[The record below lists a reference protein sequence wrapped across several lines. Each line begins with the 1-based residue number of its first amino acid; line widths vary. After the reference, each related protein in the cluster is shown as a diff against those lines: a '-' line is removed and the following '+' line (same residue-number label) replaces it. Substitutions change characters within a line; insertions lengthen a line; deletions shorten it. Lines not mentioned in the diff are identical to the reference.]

1 MHVALIQDD
10 SIVAVAH
17 HSKIFPNTSFG
28 PSGPSAEFL
37 EENSA
42 KLVTNAFAYDPA
54 THKLVDCPAYFVNDH
69 VSTQRVEELTEAE
82 LTQKTNQK
90 WDRIRNKRNYLLSES
105 DWTQVADAPGDK
117 AAWATYR
124 QALRD
129 LPASGSDPD
138 ALTWKKLWRLTA
150 SLLALH
156 RLHLLNHLLP
166 LNDHD
171 YSYSSRSYVV
181 P

>member
-37 EENSA
+37 EENNA
-42 KLVTNAFAYDPA
+42 KLVTNAFAYNPA

-138 ALTWKKLWRLTA
+138 ALTWPTSPDAPAPVEEEVVEVGSESAA
-150 SLLALH
+150 SASAT
-156 RLHLLNHLLP
+156 P
-166 LNDHD
+166 IE
-171 YSYSSRSYVV
+171 SSAT
-181 P
+181 PE

>member
-10 SIVAVAH
+10 SIVAVGH

-37 EENSA
+37 EENNA
-42 KLVTNAFAYDPA
+42 KVVTNAFAYDPT
-54 THKLVDCPAYFVNDH
+54 THRLEDCPAYFVNDH
-69 VSTQRVEELTEAE
+69 VSTKRVVELTEWE
-82 LTQKTNQK
+82 VNQK
-90 WDRIRNKRNYLLSES
+90 SERKWGSVRAKRDQLLSQS

-129 LPASGSDPD
+129 LPSSGTDPD
-138 ALTWKKLWRLTA
+138 ALTWPTSPDA
-150 SLLALH
+150 PAPVEEEVVVEVGSESAGSAAAT
-156 RLHLLNHLLP
+156 P
-166 LNDHD
+166 VE
-171 YSYSSRSYVV
+171 SSAT
-181 P
+181 PE

>member
-117 AAWATYR
+117 AVWAIYR

-138 ALTWKKLWRLTA
+138 ALTWPTA
-150 SLLALH
+150 PDA
-156 RLHLLNHLLP
+156 P
-166 LNDHD
+166 APVEEEVVEV
-171 YSYSSRSYVV
+171 SSESAASASAT
-181 P
+181 PIESSATPE

>member
-37 EENSA
+37 EENNA

-138 ALTWKKLWRLTA
+138 ALTWPTSPDAPAPVEEEVVEVSSESAA
-150 SLLALH
+150 SASAT
-156 RLHLLNHLLP
+156 P
-166 LNDHD
+166 IE
-171 YSYSSRSYVV
+171 SSAT
-181 P
+181 PE

>member
-37 EENSA
+37 EENNA
-42 KLVTNAFAYDPA
+42 KLVTNAFAYNPA

-129 LPASGSDPD
+129 LPSTGTDPD
-138 ALTWKKLWRLTA
+138 ALTWPTSPDAPAPVVEEEVVEVSSESAA
-150 SLLALH
+150 SASAT
-156 RLHLLNHLLP
+156 P
-166 LNDHD
+166 IE
-171 YSYSSRSYVV
+171 SSAT
-181 P
+181 PE

>member
-37 EENSA
+37 EENNA
-42 KLVTNAFAYDPA
+42 KLVTNAFAYNPA

-138 ALTWKKLWRLTA
+138 ALTWPTSPDAPAPVEEEVVEVSSESAA
-150 SLLALH
+150 SASAT
-156 RLHLLNHLLP
+156 P
-166 LNDHD
+166 IE
-171 YSYSSRSYVV
+171 SSAT
-181 P
+181 PE

>member
-10 SIVAVAH
+10 SIVAVGH
-17 HSKIFPNTSFG
+17 YSKIFPNTSFG

-42 KLVTNAFAYDPA
+42 KLVTNAFAYNPA

-138 ALTWKKLWRLTA
+138 ALTWPTSPDAPAPVEEEVVEVSSESAGSA
-150 SLLALH
+150 SAT
-156 RLHLLNHLLP
+156 P
-166 LNDHD
+166 IE
-171 YSYSSRSYVV
+171 SSAT
-181 P
+181 PE

>member
-10 SIVAVAH
+10 SIVAVGH

-37 EENSA
+37 EENNA
-42 KLVTNAFAYDPA
+42 KVVTNAFAYNPA

-82 LTQKTNQK
+82 LSQKANQK

-129 LPASGSDPD
+129 LPSSGTDPD
-138 ALTWKKLWRLTA
+138 ALTWPTSPDAPVVEEEEVVEVGSESAA
-150 SLLALH
+150 SAAAT
-156 RLHLLNHLLP
+156 P
-166 LNDHD
+166 VE
-171 YSYSSRSYVV
+171 SSAT
-181 P
+181 PE

>member
-37 EENSA
+37 EENNA
-42 KLVTNAFAYDPA
+42 KLVTNAFAYNPA

-129 LPASGSDPD
+129 LPSTGTDPD
-138 ALTWKKLWRLTA
+138 ALTWPTSPDAPAPVVEEEVVEVSSESAGSA
-150 SLLALH
+150 SAT
-156 RLHLLNHLLP
+156 P
-166 LNDHD
+166 IE
-171 YSYSSRSYVV
+171 SSAT
-181 P
+181 PE

>member
-1 MHVALIQDD
+1 MYVALMNED

-17 HSKIFPNTSFG
+17 HSKMFPNTSFG

-37 EENSA
+37 EENNA
-42 KLVTNAFAYDPA
+42 KVVTNAFAYDPT
-54 THKLVDCPAYFVNDH
+54 THRLEDCPAYLVNDH
-69 VSTQRVEELTEAE
+69 VSTQRVVELTEFE
-82 LTQKTNQK
+82 LSQKTTKK
-90 WDRIRNKRNYLLSES
+90 WNRVRAQRDQLLVNS

-138 ALTWKKLWRLTA
+138 ALTWPTSPDAPAEEETVEA
-150 SLLALH
+150 S
-156 RLHLLNHLLP
+156 
-166 LNDHD
+166 
-171 YSYSSRSYVV
+171 SESSASASATPVESSST
-181 P
+181 PE

>member
-37 EENSA
+37 EENNA

-129 LPASGSDPD
+129 LPSTGTDPE
-138 ALTWKKLWRLTA
+138 ALTWPTSPDAPAPVVEEVVEVGSESAA
-150 SLLALH
+150 SASAT
-156 RLHLLNHLLP
+156 P
-166 LNDHD
+166 IE
-171 YSYSSRSYVV
+171 SSAT
-181 P
+181 PE

>member
-1 MHVALIQDD
+1 MYVALMNED

-17 HSKIFPNTSFG
+17 HSKMFPNTSFG

-37 EENSA
+37 EENNA
-42 KLVTNAFAYDPA
+42 KVVTNAFAYDPT
-54 THKLVDCPAYFVNDH
+54 THRLEDCPAYLVNDH
-69 VSTQRVEELTEAE
+69 VSTQRVVELTEFE
-82 LTQKTNQK
+82 LGQKTTKK
-90 WDRIRNKRNYLLSES
+90 WNSVRAQRDQLLVNS

-138 ALTWKKLWRLTA
+138 ALTWPTSPDAPAEEETVEA
-150 SLLALH
+150 S
-156 RLHLLNHLLP
+156 
-166 LNDHD
+166 
-171 YSYSSRSYVV
+171 SESSASASATPVESSST
-181 P
+181 PE

>member
-10 SIVAVAH
+10 SIVAVGH
-17 HSKIFPNTSFG
+17 YSKIFPNTSFG

-37 EENSA
+37 EENNA
-42 KLVTNAFAYDPA
+42 KLVTNAFAYNPA

-138 ALTWKKLWRLTA
+138 ALTWPTSPDAPAPVVEEEVVEVGSESAA
-150 SLLALH
+150 SASAT
-156 RLHLLNHLLP
+156 P
-166 LNDHD
+166 IE
-171 YSYSSRSYVV
+171 SSAT
-181 P
+181 PE

>member
-37 EENSA
+37 EENNA
-42 KLVTNAFAYDPA
+42 KLVTNAFAYNPA

-82 LTQKTNQK
+82 LTQKANQK

-129 LPASGSDPD
+129 LPSTGTDPD
-138 ALTWKKLWRLTA
+138 ALTWPTSPDAPAPVEEEEVVVEVGSESAA
-150 SLLALH
+150 SAAAT
-156 RLHLLNHLLP
+156 P
-166 LNDHD
+166 VE
-171 YSYSSRSYVV
+171 SSAT
-181 P
+181 PE

>member
-10 SIVAVAH
+10 SIVAVGH
-17 HSKIFPNTSFG
+17 YSKIFPNTSFG

-54 THKLVDCPAYFVNDH
+54 THRLEDCPAYLVNDH
-69 VSTQRVEELTEAE
+69 VSTKRVVELTEWE
-82 LTQKTNQK
+82 VNQK
-90 WDRIRNKRNYLLSES
+90 SERKWGSVRAQRDQLLAQS

-138 ALTWKKLWRLTA
+138 ALTWPTSPDAPAPVVEEEVVEVSSESAA
-150 SLLALH
+150 SASAT
-156 RLHLLNHLLP
+156 P
-166 LNDHD
+166 IE
-171 YSYSSRSYVV
+171 SSAT
-181 P
+181 PE

>member
-10 SIVAVAH
+10 SIVAVGH

-28 PSGPSAEFL
+28 PSGPSADFL
-37 EENSA
+37 EENNA
-42 KLVTNAFAYDPA
+42 KVVTNAFAYDPT
-54 THKLVDCPAYFVNDH
+54 THRLEDCPAYLVNDH
-69 VSTQRVEELTEAE
+69 VSTKRVVELTEWE
-82 LTQKTNQK
+82 VNQK
-90 WDRIRNKRNYLLSES
+90 SERKWGSVRAKRDQLLSQS

-138 ALTWKKLWRLTA
+138 VLTWPTSPDA
-150 SLLALH
+150 PVVEEEEVVEVGSESAGSAAAT
-156 RLHLLNHLLP
+156 P
-166 LNDHD
+166 VE
-171 YSYSSRSYVV
+171 SSAT
-181 P
+181 PE

>member
-129 LPASGSDPD
+129 LPSTGSDPD
-138 ALTWKKLWRLTA
+138 ALTWPTSPDAPAPVEEEVVEVSSESAGSA
-150 SLLALH
+150 SAT
-156 RLHLLNHLLP
+156 P
-166 LNDHD
+166 IE
-171 YSYSSRSYVV
+171 SSAT
-181 P
+181 PE

>member
-10 SIVAVAH
+10 SIVAVGH

-37 EENSA
+37 EENNA

-129 LPASGSDPD
+129 LPSTGTDPE
-138 ALTWKKLWRLTA
+138 ALTWPTSPDAPAPVVEEVVEVGSESAA
-150 SLLALH
+150 SASAT
-156 RLHLLNHLLP
+156 P
-166 LNDHD
+166 IE
-171 YSYSSRSYVV
+171 SSAT
-181 P
+181 PE

>member
-42 KLVTNAFAYDPA
+42 KLVTNAFAYNPA

-138 ALTWKKLWRLTA
+138 ALTWPTSPDA
-150 SLLALH
+150 PA
-156 RLHLLNHLLP
+156 P
-166 LNDHD
+166 VEEEVVGV
-171 YSYSSRSYVV
+171 SSESAGSAAAT
-181 P
+181 PIESSATPE

>member
-37 EENSA
+37 EENNA
-42 KLVTNAFAYDPA
+42 KLVTNAFAYNPA

-138 ALTWKKLWRLTA
+138 ALTWPTSPDA
-150 SLLALH
+150 
-156 RLHLLNHLLP
+156 P
-166 LNDHD
+166 VVEEEEEVVEV
-171 YSYSSRSYVV
+171 SSESAGSAAAT
-181 P
+181 PIESSATPE

>member
-42 KLVTNAFAYDPA
+42 KLVTNAFAYNPA

-129 LPASGSDPD
+129 LPSTGTDPD
-138 ALTWKKLWRLTA
+138 ALTWPTSPDAPAPVVEEEVVEVSSESAGSA
-150 SLLALH
+150 SAT
-156 RLHLLNHLLP
+156 P
-166 LNDHD
+166 IE
-171 YSYSSRSYVV
+171 SSAT
-181 P
+181 PE

>member
-10 SIVAVAH
+10 SIVAVGH

-37 EENSA
+37 EENNA
-42 KLVTNAFAYDPA
+42 KVVTNAFAYDPT
-54 THKLVDCPAYFVNDH
+54 THRLEDCPAYFVNDH
-69 VSTQRVEELTEAE
+69 VSTQRVVELTEWE
-82 LTQKTNQK
+82 VNQK
-90 WDRIRNKRNYLLSES
+90 SERKWSGVRAQRDQLLSQS

-138 ALTWKKLWRLTA
+138 ALTWPTSPDAPAPVEEGVVEVGSESAA
-150 SLLALH
+150 SASAT
-156 RLHLLNHLLP
+156 P
-166 LNDHD
+166 VE
-171 YSYSSRSYVV
+171 SSAT
-181 P
+181 PE

>member
-1 MHVALIQDD
+1 MYVALMNED

-37 EENSA
+37 EENNA
-42 KLVTNAFAYDPA
+42 KLVTNAFAYDPT
-54 THKLVDCPAYFVNDH
+54 THRLEDCPAYLVNDH
-69 VSTQRVEELTEAE
+69 VSTKRVVELTEWE
-82 LTQKTNQK
+82 VNQK
-90 WDRIRNKRNYLLSES
+90 SERKWSGVRAQRDQLLSQS

-138 ALTWKKLWRLTA
+138 ALTWPTSPDAPAPVEEEEVVEVSSESAA
-150 SLLALH
+150 SASAT
-156 RLHLLNHLLP
+156 P
-166 LNDHD
+166 IE
-171 YSYSSRSYVV
+171 SSAT
-181 P
+181 PE

>member
-10 SIVAVAH
+10 SIVAVGH
-17 HSKIFPNTSFG
+17 YSKIFPNTSFG

-37 EENSA
+37 EENNA
-42 KLVTNAFAYDPA
+42 KLVTNAFAYNPA

-138 ALTWKKLWRLTA
+138 ALTWPTSPDAPAPVEEEVVEVSSESAGSA
-150 SLLALH
+150 SAT
-156 RLHLLNHLLP
+156 P
-166 LNDHD
+166 IE
-171 YSYSSRSYVV
+171 SSAT
-181 P
+181 PE

>member
-37 EENSA
+37 EENNA
-42 KLVTNAFAYDPA
+42 KVVTNAFAYNPA

-117 AAWATYR
+117 AAWAIYR

-129 LPASGSDPD
+129 LPSTGSDPD
-138 ALTWKKLWRLTA
+138 ALTWPTSPDAPAPVEEEVVVEVGSESAA
-150 SLLALH
+150 SASAT
-156 RLHLLNHLLP
+156 P
-166 LNDHD
+166 VE
-171 YSYSSRSYVV
+171 SSAT
-181 P
+181 PE